1 MSFSIRHSNDVEDI
15 IDISWREARSKT
27 EVLIFEIGKM
37 DDLMP
42 LAQAEE
48 IRHTIKDNKIRIRQL
63 SNYERINKYT
73 DVKDYEQLIQL
84 RHIDEDIFKV
94 SSEIVIFEDTV
105 AIYRTKPSVTYLEI
119 NDSGYAD
126 MMRSLFE
133 SVWKVSDVMVLG
145 MGGSEEAKQYKPIST
160 KLKVGRKLIPA
171 VIYPAKD
178 DGVIEKAF
186 KRGNSGGIEMYL
198 QECALKFNNEFKK
211 ADLVLAYAWNDEKER
226 IIDAWIIT
234 RNSISND
241 SGFLY
246 DAITIKEGKIVKDMG
261 IASGN
266 SNIVI
271 TAEELLLR
279 DLVLEK
285 GLSFT
290 EAADRTKY
298 MPKFPPGM
306 KPSEEFY
313 LLKIK

>member
-15 IDISWREARSKT
+15 IDITWRQARSKT

-48 IRHTIKDNKIRIRQL
+48 IRQAIKDNKIRIRQL
-63 SNYERINKYT
+63 SKYERINKYT

-186 KRGNSGGIEMYL
+186 KRIDKGGIEKYL
-198 QECALKFNNEFKK
+198 QECATKWSAHVNWLENELPVQQKCSEVGQRVFRLL
-211 ADLVLAYAWNDEKER
+211 ASTPNAVLLENPGRYND
-226 IIDAWIIT
+226 D
-234 RNSISND
+234 
-241 SGFLY
+241 
-246 DAITIKEGKIVKDMG
+246 
-261 IASGN
+261 
-266 SNIVI
+266 NI
-271 TAEELLLR
+271 LQ
-279 DLVLEK
+279 
-285 GLSFT
+285 
-290 EAADRTKY
+290 
-298 MPKFPPGM
+298 
-306 KPSEEFY
+306 PSPFGR
-313 LLKIK
+313 LPSTH

>member
-48 IRHTIKDNKIRIRQL
+48 IRQAIKDNKIRIRQL

-73 DVKDYEQLIQL
+73 EVKDYEQLIQL

-105 AIYRTKPSVTYLEI
+105 AIYRIKPSVTYLEI

-160 KLKVGRKLIPA
+160 KLKVGRKMIPA

-186 KRGNSGGIEMYL
+186 KRGNSGGIEKYL
-198 QECALKFNNEFKK
+198 QECATKFEDKFKG
-211 ADLVLAYAWNDEKER
+211 ADMILAYAWNDGVSR
-226 IIDAWIIT
+226 IIDPWVIN
-234 RNSISND
+234 RNRLSDD

-246 DAITIKEGKIVKDMG
+246 EAMTIKEGEIVTDLG
-261 IASGN
+261 VGSGN
-266 SNIVI
+266 SSIVI
-271 TAEELLLR
+271 TAEEFLLR
-279 DLVLEK
+279 DLILGR

-290 EAADRTKY
+290 EAADRVKY

-313 LLKIK
+313 L